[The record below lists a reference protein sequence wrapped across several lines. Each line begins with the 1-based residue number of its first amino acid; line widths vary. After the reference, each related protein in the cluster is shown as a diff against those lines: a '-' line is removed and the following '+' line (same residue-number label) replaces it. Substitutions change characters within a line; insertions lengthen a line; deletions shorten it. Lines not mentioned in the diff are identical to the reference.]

1 MKYSNSRNLPEP
13 LCSAIRRD
21 TYDKGDSKISCTG
34 LLRPPRIAALT
45 DTFDD
50 MIVRDYSKEVWS
62 LFGRAVHHIIENAHA
77 EGYTMEERYFTDVEG
92 WRISGQIDARQEM
105 NDGSSEI
112 TDWKTRKAYGVM
124 NNAEHDEQQT
134 NIYAFLLRRNGIRVS
149 RLQIINLIKDWSA
162 REAERREDYPDSEVF
177 VQEIP
182 LWSQEKAE
190 EFVRERVLLHQRAR
204 EGELPECTDEER
216 WLRDDKFAVNKEGRK
231 SAVRLFDSEEE
242 ATTFVKALKDPK
254 KHSIQHRRGTNV
266 RCESFCDVAE
276 FCLQFQSI
284 KETQHE

>member
-1 MKYSNSRNLPEP
+1 MEYSNTKNLPEP
-13 LCSAIRRD
+13 LCAAIRRD

-77 EGYTMEERYFTDVEG
+77 EGYTMEERFFTEIGG
-92 WRISGQIDARQEM
+92 WRISGRIDARQEM
-105 NDGSSEI
+105 NDGSSVI
-112 TDWKTRKAYGVM
+112 IDWKTRKSFGVM

-149 RLQIINLIKDWSA
+149 GLQIINLIKDWSA
-162 REAERREDYPDSEVF
+162 REAERRDGYPDSEVF
-177 VQEIP
+177 VQDIP
-182 LWSQEKAE
+182 LWSEEKAE

-204 EGELPECTDEER
+204 EGELPECTPSER
-216 WLRDDKFAVNKEGRK
+216 WLRDEKFAVNKEGRK
-231 SAVRLFDSEEE
+231 SAVRLFDTEGE
-242 ATTFVKALKDPK
+242 ASTFIEALKDPE
-254 KHSIQHRRGTNV
+254 KHSIQHRPGTNV
-266 RCESFCDVAE
+266 RCESFCDVAD

-284 KETQHE
+284 KGNAT